1 VSKDTV
7 FVGMDVHAE
16 TIVVAVAE
24 GRNAVRS
31 LGTIPNRREAIRRL
45 VARLGSRKKVKVCYE
60 AGPTGYALY
69 WQLTELGV
77 HCDVVAPSLVPKK
90 ASDRVKTD
98 RRDAERL
105 ARSYWS
111 GDLTFVWVPDAQHE
125 ALRDLVRARAAAKED
140 ELRAKHRLGKYLLRY
155 AQRPADGVR
164 AWTAGWWQWVRA
176 LQLPHANQNVVL
188 LDHLLEVDQQSQRI
202 VRLERAID
210 AAVAA
215 APAQLRT
222 VVEALQ
228 TLRGVAKLTAVTLAT
243 EFGCFGRFG
252 RATQAMGYTGL
263 VSCEHSSGPKNR
275 RGGITKSGNAHL
287 RRVLVEA
294 AWHYRHRPKLRKRQ
308 KELVGE
314 LPTIAAI
321 AWKAQQ
327 RLHRRY
333 LHLSAKSK
341 PPAKVVTA
349 LARELVGF
357 VWAIGAEAERHN
369 ERRATRSA
377 A

>member
-1 VSKDTV
+1 MSKDTV

-24 GRNAVRS
+24 ARGVVRS
-31 LGTIPNRREAIRRL
+31 LGTIPNRPEAIRRL
-45 VARLGSRKKVKVCYE
+45 VTRLGARKKVKVCYE

-77 HCDVVAPSLVPKK
+77 QCDVVAPSLVPKK

-105 ARSYWS
+105 ARSYRS
-111 GDLTFVWVPDAQHE
+111 GDLTFVWVPDAEHE

-155 AQRPADGVR
+155 GQRAAEGVR
-164 AWTAGWWQWVRA
+164 AWTAAWWQWVRR
-176 LQLPHANQNVVL
+176 LQLQHANQNVVL
-188 LDHLLEVDQQSQRI
+188 LEHLLEVDQQSQRI
-202 VRLERAID
+202 ARFEQAID
-210 AAVAA
+210 AAIAA

-222 VVEALQ
+222 VVDALQ

-252 RATQAMGYTGL
+252 RATQAMSYTGL
-263 VSCEHSSGPKNR
+263 VSCERSSGPKNR

-333 LHLSAKSK
+333 WQLSAKSK
-341 PPAKVVTA
+341 PRGKVVTA

-357 VWAIGAEAERHN
+357 VWAIGAEAERYN
-369 ERRATRSA
+369 QRPTTRSA

>member
-1 VSKDTV
+1 MSKDTV

-31 LGTIPNRREAIRRL
+31 LGTIPNRPEAIRRL
-45 VARLGSRKKVKVCYE
+45 ITRLGTRKKVRVCYE

-111 GDLTFVWVPDAQHE
+111 GDLTFVWVRDSEHE

-155 AQRPADGVR
+155 GQRPAEGVR
-164 AWTAGWWQWVRA
+164 AWTAAWWQWIRA
-176 LQLPHANQNVVL
+176 LQLPHTSQNVVV
-188 LDHLLEVDQQSQRI
+188 LDHMLEVDQQGQRI
-202 VRLERAID
+202 ARLEQAID
-210 AAVAA
+210 AAIAR
-215 APAQLRT
+215 APAQLRA

-228 TLRGVAKLTAVTLAT
+228 TLRGVAKLTAVTFAT
-243 EFGCFGRFG
+243 EFGSFARFG
-252 RATQAMGYTGL
+252 RATQAMSYTGL

-294 AWHYRHRPKLRKRQ
+294 AWHYRHRPRLGKRQ
-308 KELVGE
+308 KELAAQN
-314 LPTIAAI
+314 PTIASV

-333 LHLSAKSK
+333 WQLSAKSK
-341 PPAKVVTA
+341 PRGKVVTA

-357 VWAIGAEAERHN
+357 VWAIGAEVEQHHQRQDS
-369 ERRATRSA
+369 RSA